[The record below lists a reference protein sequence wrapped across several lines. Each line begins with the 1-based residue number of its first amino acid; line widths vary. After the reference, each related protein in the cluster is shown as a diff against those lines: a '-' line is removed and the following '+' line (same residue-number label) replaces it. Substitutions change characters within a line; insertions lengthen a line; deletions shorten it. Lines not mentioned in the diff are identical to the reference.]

1 MHINA
6 YCLEGDGGDGDGKI
20 KRRAL
25 LRKALSLSLSG
36 IMAYFELE
44 SSGLREEIRYRYC
57 HKGKQRSE
65 TFPYRLADGQWH
77 KIALSISASQL
88 LLHVDCNSVKI
99 AGDHQ
104 LFVFFNLEQITVIK
118 HRMAGVPIKVAS
130 LNSAKYEW
138 SGFAVVL
145 EFVLLLASSPS
156 KRSDLCDISLEDSQV
171 CALNCCLLRALCGM
185 R

>member
-1 MHINA
+1 M
-6 YCLEGDGGDGDGKI
+6 
-20 KRRAL
+20 
-25 LRKALSLSLSG
+25 
-36 IMAYFELE
+36 F
-44 SSGLREEIRYRYC
+44 
-57 HKGKQRSE
+57 
-65 TFPYRLADGQWH
+65 
-77 KIALSISASQL
+77 
-88 LLHVDCNSVKI
+88 
-99 AGDHQ
+99 
-104 LFVFFNLEQITVIK
+104 TVYLCDLIP
-118 HRMAGVPIKVAS
+118 HTAWAGVPIKVAS